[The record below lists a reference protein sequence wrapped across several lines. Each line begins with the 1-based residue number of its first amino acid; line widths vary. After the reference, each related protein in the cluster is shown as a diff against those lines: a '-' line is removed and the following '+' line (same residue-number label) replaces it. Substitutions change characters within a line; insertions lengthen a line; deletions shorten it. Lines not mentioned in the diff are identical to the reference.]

1 MGCAGTKASLEYGF
15 ETDAKKAKKINAYFS
30 RLVALEEFNGVVLV
44 YNNTDKVF
52 ESAFNVNPDK
62 TGSSFIDVSSQF
74 DIHSISKLMAKAI
87 IIDMENRNLL
97 KRSDSLGKYLS
108 EFPNGDKITIQH
120 LMDNTSGLPREP
132 NLIGLD
138 KRDLSNDEIIAWA
151 KKETLEFEPGK
162 GKQYSNVGYEVLY
175 YLIGKLHHTTFT
187 SYLENQ
193 YFPKLEMISS
203 GGHFYTKKTNLV
215 NWAQNHQYE
224 NGLAQVDNIN
234 EYVYKQSMLYSTATD
249 LQKFIEHIKQEPYIS
264 LLKNNNGIVSWTGGA
279 EGVRSHVQ
287 YNVDKDYSFIVLAN
301 FDDIPLDSIVE
312 TLEKI
317 MEGKSFEMPKAVERT
332 SIFLSEEVL
341 RKYEGTYYFAEANH
355 LVLEF
360 KVEDSHLTIY
370 QDGQLLTALMA
381 ENETT
386 FFYDQS
392 SKESIQFQ
400 LLHPKSQILFDWKG
414 VTLKGIR
421 K

>member
-1 MGCAGTKASLEYGF
+1 
-15 ETDAKKAKKINAYFS
+15 
-30 RLVALEEFNGVVLV
+30 
-44 YNNTDKVF
+44 
-52 ESAFNVNPDK
+52 
-62 TGSSFIDVSSQF
+62 
-74 DIHSISKLMAKAI
+74 
-87 IIDMENRNLL
+87 
-97 KRSDSLGKYLS
+97 
-108 EFPNGDKITIQH
+108 
-120 LMDNTSGLPREP
+120 MDNTSGLPREP

-175 YLIGKLHHTTFT
+175 YLIGKLHHSTFT

-203 GGHFYTKKTNLV
+203 GGHFYTKKANLV

-224 NGLAQVDNIN
+224 YGLAQVDNIN

-400 LLHPKSQILFDWKG
+400 LLDPESQILFDWKG